1 MYTDNELESFSLSEV
16 MEEYIRLRLT
26 QTYSVIKYKCEKNAV
41 PFDFNVDDLAP
52 FPLRCPVLDIEIDY
66 FKKGQGG
73 SNHSPSIDRL
83 IPEKGYITGNVRII
97 SQKANRLKQDASV
110 EEQVQLL
117 AYSSGVSA
125 KKLKQA
131 IKKGP

>member
-1 MYTDNELESFSLSEV
+1 MYTDKELDSFSLPEV
-16 MEEYIRLRLT
+16 MEEYIRLRLN
-26 QTYSVIKYKCEKNAV
+26 QTYSVIKYKCDKNSV
-41 PFDFNVDDLAP
+41 PFDFCLDDLAP
-52 FPLRCPVLDIEIDY
+52 FPLQCPVLDIDIDY

-83 IPEKGYITGNVRII
+83 VPSKGYVTGNVRII
-97 SQKANRLKQDASV
+97 SQKANRLKQDASI

-125 KKLKQA
+125 KKLQQV